1 MFYRSNRIADPLRL
15 LLKTLQNFERKLIGD
30 DMGKYYMVV
39 ESDLPPQIFLNDT
52 IPNVGKVVEL
62 KVEELPNRVPVAWV
76 LERYPFSRKTI
87 VDSLRAFNKGRDG
100 KHLYDPKDVV
110 PILENMTAEKS
121 ARQSRRKN

>member
-1 MFYRSNRIADPLRL
+1 
-15 LLKTLQNFERKLIGD
+15 
-30 DMGKYYMVV
+30 MGKYYMVV
-39 ESDLPPQIFLNDT
+39 ESDSPPQIFLNDT

-110 PILENMTAEKS
+110 PILENMTAEKT

>member
-1 MFYRSNRIADPLRL
+1 
-15 LLKTLQNFERKLIGD
+15 
-30 DMGKYYMVV
+30 MGKYYMVV

>member
-39 ESDLPPQIFLNDT
+39 ESEVPPQIFLNDT
-52 IPNVGKVVEL
+52 IPKIGKVVEL

-110 PILENMTAEKS
+110 PILENMTAEKT